1 LSEAIRLEPKLVF
14 AYVDRGNAY
23 RAKGDNDHAIADFSE
38 AIRLDPKSADAYYNR
53 GLAYLY
59 SADLAKA
66 LADVSEA
73 SNLDPADPYKA
84 LWADIV
90 AQRNN
95 APSPL
100 SQASTKIDMTPWP
113 APIIRSFLG
122 RMPPEAV
129 LAAADDADAKKKSQV
144 CEANFYG
151 GELALRLNA
160 KDEAVRLFR
169 LAASD
174 CARDVNEW
182 FAANAELKALGETP

>member
-1 LSEAIRLEPKLVF
+1 
-14 AYVDRGNAY
+14 
-23 RAKGDNDHAIADFSE
+23 
-38 AIRLDPKSADAYYNR
+38 
-53 GLAYLY
+53 
-59 SADLAKA
+59 

-129 LAAADDADAKKKSQV
+129 LAAAADADAKKKSQV

>member
-1 LSEAIRLEPKLVF
+1 SE
-14 AYVDRGNAY
+14 
-23 RAKGDNDHAIADFSE
+23 
-38 AIRLDPKSADAYYNR
+38 
-53 GLAYLY
+53 
-59 SADLAKA
+59 
-66 LADVSEA
+66 
-73 SNLDPADPYKA
+73 LDPADAYKA

-113 APIIRSFLG
+113 APIVRSFLG

-144 CEANFYG
+144 CEANFYS

-174 CARDVNEW
+174 YAKNVHKW
-182 FAANAELKALGETP
+182 VAANGELKALGAAP